1 MTKRRARRRKVFRTQ
16 EAEGVG
22 VTQTHERSPSRMRR
36 SPSLPK
42 PSKTQCVV
50 ACRSSSRR

>member
-22 VTQTHERSPSRMRR
+22 ETRRHDRSPSRKRR
-36 SPSLPK
+36 SPSPPK
-42 PSKTQCVV
+42 PSKTHCVV